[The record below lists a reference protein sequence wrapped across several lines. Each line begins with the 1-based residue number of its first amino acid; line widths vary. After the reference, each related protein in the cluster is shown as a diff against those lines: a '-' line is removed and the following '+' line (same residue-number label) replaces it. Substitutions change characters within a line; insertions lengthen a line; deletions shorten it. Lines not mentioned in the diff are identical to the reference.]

1 MQLAKARPYYIK
13 SHQTRS
19 NDHPDIP
26 ELLAMINE
34 LAIYENHASSV
45 TATEESLTR
54 TLTLAPFRKQNTG
67 YARTLILRLPT
78 NPTTPSDTPNAVA
91 GFALYFNNYSTWRG
105 KQGIYLEDLFVRPQ
119 YRKRGYGRVLIQQLA
134 KLVVEQDGG
143 RLDFQCL
150 AWNELALGFYRS
162 LGLQVSDQWVNV
174 RGDGERLKELAA
186 RELEA
191 NVVD

>member
-1 MQLAKARPYYIK
+1 MTNKNEADRRPTVF
-13 SHQTRS
+13 HATCE
-19 NDHPDIP
+19 DIP

-54 TLTLAPFRKQNTG
+54 TLTLAPFTQENSG

-78 NPTTPSDTPNAVA
+78 NPTISSDTPSAVA

-134 KLVVEQDGG
+134 RLVVEQDGG

-150 AWNELALGFYRS
+150 AWNELALGFYRG
-162 LGLQVSDQWVNV
+162 LGLQVFDQWVNV
-174 RGDGERLKELAA
+174 RGDGEGLKELAGL
-186 RELEA
+186 ELGA